1 MENEEEMLE
10 TTNETEN
17 VETETT
23 EEIQEEVNNEAAETE
38 EETTDVEEK
47 EEKTLTQA
55 QVDHIIAERV
65 RRMQNASKRE
75 QDNIRR
81 EYEEKMTDIENI
93 IKAGFGT
100 ENLEDGLSRI
110 TELCEEKGIVIPK
123 RENRYS
129 QSDLEVLAKYTANEI
144 IADGYEAVD
153 SELKKLANKGANK
166 MTEREKLIFTNLNQA
181 KKELDNE
188 MELASIG
195 VKPEILKS
203 KEYKDFADKFTGS
216 KFSAKEVYEMYT
228 KETKQKTKAKP
239 IGSMINPN
247 PKQEKDFI
255 SEAEY
260 DKMTDKQ
267 IEENMDMIRKSMK
280 YW

>member
-1 MENEEEMLE
+1 MEEEEMLE
-10 TTNETEN
+10 TANETEN

-23 EEIQEEVNNEAAETE
+23 EEIQEEVNNEATETE
-38 EETTDVEEK
+38 EETTNVEEK

-100 ENLEDGLSRI
+100 ENLEDGLTRI
-110 TELCEEKGIVIPK
+110 TKLCEEKGIAIPK

-188 MELASIG
+188 KELASIG

-216 KFSAKEVYEMYT
+216 KFSAKEVYEMYI

-267 IEENMDMIRKSMK
+267 IEENMDKIRKSMK

>member
-23 EEIQEEVNNEAAETE
+23 EEIQEEVNNEATETE

-123 RENRYS
+123 HENRYS

-188 MELASIG
+188 KELASIG

-267 IEENMDMIRKSMK
+267 IEENMDKIRKSMK

>member
-188 MELASIG
+188 KELASIG

-267 IEENMDMIRKSMK
+267 IEENMDTIRKSMK

>member
-10 TTNETEN
+10 TTNKTEN

-23 EEIQEEVNNEAAETE
+23 EEIQEEVNNEATEVE
-38 EETTDVEEK
+38 EETTDAEEK
-47 EEKTLTQA
+47 EEKTLTQT
-55 QVDHIIAERV
+55 QVDHIVAERV

-188 MELASIG
+188 KELASIG

-203 KEYKDFADKFTGS
+203 KEYKDFAAKFTGS
-216 KFSAKEVYEMYT
+216 KFSAKEVYEMYAKET
-228 KETKQKTKAKP
+228 KETTKAKP

-247 PKQEKDFI
+247 PKHEKDFI

-267 IEENMDMIRKSMK
+267 IEENMDKIRKSMK

>member
-188 MELASIG
+188 KELASIG

-267 IEENMDMIRKSMK
+267 IEENMDKIRKSMK

>member
-181 KKELDNE
+181 KKELYN
-188 MELASIG
+188 
-195 VKPEILKS
+195 
-203 KEYKDFADKFTGS
+203 
-216 KFSAKEVYEMYT
+216 
-228 KETKQKTKAKP
+228 
-239 IGSMINPN
+239 
-247 PKQEKDFI
+247 
-255 SEAEY
+255 
-260 DKMTDKQ
+260 
-267 IEENMDMIRKSMK
+267 
-280 YW
+280 

>member
-188 MELASIG
+188 KELASIG

-216 KFSAKEVYEMYT
+216 KFSEKEVYEMYT

>member
-1 MENEEEMLE
+1 
-10 TTNETEN
+10 
-17 VETETT
+17 
-23 EEIQEEVNNEAAETE
+23 
-38 EETTDVEEK
+38 
-47 EEKTLTQA
+47 
-55 QVDHIIAERV
+55 
-65 RRMQNASKRE
+65 MQNASKRE

-188 MELASIG
+188 KELASIG

>member
-153 SELKKLANKGANK
+153 SELKKLSNKGANK

-188 MELASIG
+188 KELASIG

-267 IEENMDMIRKSMK
+267 IEENMDKIRKSMK

>member
-75 QDNIRR
+75 QDNISR

-188 MELASIG
+188 KELASIG

>member
-23 EEIQEEVNNEAAETE
+23 EEIQKEVNNEAAETE

-188 MELASIG
+188 KELASIG

-267 IEENMDMIRKSMK
+267 IEENMDKIRKSMK